1 MIPAGTSNTVGYL
14 WTSTLVGYLILF
26 SELTFRVGKV
36 VSRGHNMRV
45 QKGDPTAHAEV
56 VAIR

>member
-1 MIPAGTSNTVGYL
+1 MDEHPCGLLDLFSK
-14 WTSTLVGYLILF
+14 F